1 MRRPNSTNLLLGFLG
16 LCTVLSIGGAV
27 STSLAWYAYATRAS
41 LLYSGTSV
49 FDNGQLQIGVKSAI
63 KISDLVTAGM
73 EEEKVGNNY
82 YYFAPAGE
90 GLSSEYLG
98 IYLAAR
104 GYASNE
110 LLPVTSGQFDASDPN
125 HNTHAL
131 LIPPNSEVPH
141 PNATNNR
148 ASTEYYSQITFAFKV
163 FSTNDQGQKVFAAN
177 RELWLTYVQTRAS
190 QASTGNVARSLRMY
204 IHRDETIYGANNA
217 FLFNPSSNESG
228 ATKVGGLLNL
238 GYDDYFDFNDQG
250 EILYGDYSIKEGFDN
265 DGISTGPY
273 NGQDLIYDINDKWDW
288 ETKENTEQNRIAF
301 ADSFTSVHSPFAP
314 KYYPDLSHVDI
325 KTAKY
330 LGKND
335 VIQTKDSGG
344 TLYNPTIEVPLEPG
358 DDGYDPNDPTKTKT
372 VTKKTSVC
380 ITGDEDANYIGEFDA
395 TIYLEGWDFSVT
407 DEEQSHQFDFQLRF
421 ETNKVTENGNNNN
434 NSSSNSNNG

>member
-1 MRRPNSTNLLLGFLG
+1 MKRVNPKNIVLGFLG

-27 STSLAWYAYATRAS
+27 STSLAWYAYATRAAF
-41 LLYSGTSV
+41 LYSGTSV
-49 FDNGQLQIGVKSAI
+49 FDNGQLQIGVKSAT
-63 KISDLVTAGM
+63 KINDLITAGM
-73 EEEKVGNNY
+73 EEQKVGDDY

-98 IYLAAR
+98 IYLDKR

-125 HNTHAL
+125 HNTHTL

-148 ASTEYYSQITFAFKV
+148 ASTEFYSQITFAFKV
-163 FSTNDQGQKVFAAN
+163 FSTNDQGQIVFAAN

-190 QASTGNVARSLRMY
+190 QTSGGNVSRSLRMY
-204 IHRDETIYGANNA
+204 IHRDERNYGANNG
-217 FLFNPSSNESG
+217 FLFNPSSTESG

-250 EILYGDYSIKEGFDN
+250 EILYGDYSIKEGYQD
-265 DGISTGPY
+265 DGKSTGPY
-273 NGQDLIYDINDKWDW
+273 TGEDLIYDINGKWEGWD
-288 ETKENTEQNRIAF
+288 TKENTEQNRIDY
-301 ADSFTSVHSPFAP
+301 ADSFTSVHSPYAP

-344 TLYNPTIEVPLEPG
+344 VLYNPTIEVPLEPG
-358 DDGYDPNDPTKTKT
+358 DEGYDPDDLTKTKT

-380 ITGDEDANYIGEFDA
+380 ITGGEEDKYIGEFDA

-421 ETNKVTENGNNNN
+421 ETNKVINNNN
-434 NSSSNSNNG
+434 NSSSSNNG